1 MPKSKKSRKS
11 KREKKKTKR
20 NGDKRQATVI
30 NNALTSPTHYLS
42 RTMRQSANRL
52 TTNNQKDKRP
62 DRTRRHYRAQEE
74 SRKNARRQ
82 KCSILIGWKR
92 KWKST
97 CSKRIANSVFRKQT
111 QNKKKIDSRLW
122 KRFSAFIRNCQNF
135 RLFVFLLVRND
146 QNVFGWFICLCHPM
160 AGKATLQ
167 FCPFRSSVVS
177 LFIISS
183 RFAHIQRRPDD
194 FNLTK
199 SSGELISSD
208 EKCDNWMHFLF
219 AQRTPFSV
227 SSR

>member
-1 MPKSKKSRKS
+1 MFYSHRLE
-11 KREKKKTKR
+11 EKVKVYLFEAY
-20 NGDKRQATVI
+20 RQF
-30 NNALTSPTHYLS
+30 
-42 RTMRQSANRL
+42 
-52 TTNNQKDKRP
+52 
-62 DRTRRHYRAQEE
+62 
-74 SRKNARRQ
+74 
-82 KCSILIGWKR
+82 SI
-92 KWKST
+92 SE
-97 CSKRIANSVFRKQT
+97 ADAKQ
-111 QNKKKIDSRLW
+111 KKIDSRLW

-208 EKCDNWMHFLF
+208 EKCDNWMHFSF